1 MDYREV
7 GHRLPRGVV
16 TASEALEHLEA
27 RGGRRERE
35 QARDL
40 LGRELAQMGPDHRL
54 LFGRGT
60 RANLRPD
67 RGARKRRAV
76 ARRGLPTPTPTPGA
90 GSAHGD
96 ALPLDGHAD

>member
-16 TASEALEHLEA
+16 AAGEALEHLEA
-27 RGGRRERE
+27 GGGCRERE

-40 LGRELAQMGPDHRL
+40 LGRELAQMRPDHRL

-60 RANLRPD
+60 SADLRPD

-76 ARRGLPTPTPTPGA
+76 ARRGLPMPAPGA
-90 GSAHGD
+90 GSAHGH

>member
-16 TASEALEHLEA
+16 AASEALEHLEA

-40 LGRELAQMGPDHRL
+40 LGPKLSQVRPDHRL
-54 LFGRGT
+54 PFGRGT
-60 RANLRPD
+60 RPNQCPD
-67 RGARKRRAV
+67 GGGRDRRAV
-76 ARRGLPTPTPTPGA
+76 ARRGLPMPAPGA

>member
-1 MDYREV
+1 MDYRAAR
-7 GHRLPRGVV
+7 HRLPRGVV
-16 TASEALEHLEA
+16 AASEALEHLDA

-40 LGRELAQMGPDHRL
+40 LGRELAQMRPDHRL

-67 RGARKRRAV
+67 HGARKRRAV
-76 ARRGLPTPTPTPGA
+76 ARRGLPMPAPAA